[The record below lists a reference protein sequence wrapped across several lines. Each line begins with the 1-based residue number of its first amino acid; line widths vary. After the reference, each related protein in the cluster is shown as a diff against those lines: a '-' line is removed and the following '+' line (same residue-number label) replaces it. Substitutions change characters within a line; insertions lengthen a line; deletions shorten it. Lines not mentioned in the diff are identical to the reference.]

1 MRPPS
6 HKNCSN
12 HRRPRFTISQKQ
24 TSGTIRNF
32 CLEFSQAN
40 DVIAKTPGI
49 SNGGEAIFSG
59 DRREEASLKLLHSGD
74 GLVLEK
80 THDYTTIPRLSFR
93 RIGVAD
99 LFALSHF
106 ARRKHSGE
114 WGLTLLKQ
122 DICHILSPVLAE
134 FLVQRSITGGG
145 GVALYFNH
153 VAFDCLGFIHER
165 HQLSS
170 IFWIDVD
177 LAVVKVHRYF
187 IQDVV
192 IVQLA
197 EACDGG
203 IDSRLIFCDLCR
215 LLLQGLSLR
224 VQLSLLFF
232 QIRLVLL
239 S

>member
-6 HKNCSN
+6 HKHCSN

-99 LFALSHF
+99 LFALSHR

-122 DICHILSPVLAE
+122 NICHIASTALAE
-134 FLVQRSITGGG
+134 FLVRCGITGRG
-145 GVALYFNH
+145 GVALYFDH
-153 VAFDCLGFIHER
+153 VAIDSLGLLR
-165 HQLSS
+165 QRYQLRS
-170 IFWIDVD
+170 IFWINFD
-177 LAVVKVHRYF
+177 LAVGKVNRYF

-197 EACDGG
+197 EACDGS
-203 IDSRLIFCDLCR
+203 IDIRLICRDSRLICCDLCL
-215 LLLQGLSLR
+215 LLLQGLFLR
-224 VQLSLLFF
+224 VQL
-232 QIRLVLL
+232 RLVL
-239 S
+239 